1 MTPTL
6 IALALLVIAVG
17 VVAWL
22 THRRSRPTDPTP
34 RIDSDQD
41 TAWNDPVTPAPQHEP
56 RPRP

>member
-6 IALALLVIAVG
+6 IALALLVVAVG

-22 THRRSRPTDPTP
+22 THRRSRTTDTTG

-41 TAWNDPVTPAPQHEP
+41 TAWNDPVTPAPRHEHPP
-56 RPRP
+56 RP

>member
-6 IALALLVIAVG
+6 IALALLVVAVG
-17 VVAWL
+17 LVAWM
-22 THRRSRPTDPTP
+22 THRKTRTDARE

-41 TAWNDPVTPAPQHEP
+41 TAWNDPVTPEPRHDP